1 MIYKNDEDKI
11 PKILQKYEKETNK
24 IFDEIKNAEDDN
36 KKYALF
42 KQLLEKND
50 TKEEYILEYLKF
62 MNNYDKNNF
71 KTILYKRQIFISEEN
86 YNANFKGKLEDRK
99 PARKKFLDYF
109 DFIRNINLGSE
120 KNKFLFITHILTLAK
135 IEPYISLKTKKEIT
149 WDNKELYMNNLYLFL
164 IENIIKVISRY
175 HILKNE
181 EKEDKEEEGEEED
194 EEQIKEK
201 EKEKKL
207 ELEKKEE
214 EKIQV
219 LEKKEEKKIEEY
231 DNNKNEKN
239 KEEKKENMKQ
249 EVENN
254 EEEKKKE
261 IEIDIKNKEED
272 MINDS
277 KNLSLFCQFYVGTLQ
292 NFLIAT
298 NTNFNIRFKNLELQT
313 NEDKLLFEDF
323 IQFISTYSFDYE
335 NIDDYINLWNE
346 SFVSLNKKQKMD
358 ILSYNV
364 KWNKDIGYEFY
375 YDDKRDELQ
384 IKNILSNAEIKI
396 NEIDK
401 YVFSCLFPNIMYLGT
416 NKDRIDW
423 VKNKY
428 MKPTFYNKD
437 LFVAKKK
444 NTWRKLIYKIL
455 KSNTYVQ
462 IKKSLYKNNQINY
475 FEDEDIIKNIIDN
488 IRYVNYKTI
497 YLGNTNNNTLR
508 VYENGIY
515 DKKNI
520 NKSIS
525 MLIYYGGH
533 IVINIQEIGGH
544 INVKLQNFY
553 PTNSKNKDY
562 PKIIKREKN
571 LYSKYAINKNHK
583 SGESVQIKFF
593 GKVVQDL
600 TIREAIYILTID
612 NYEKSLEEFR
622 TGFSECNKISI
633 DKLLDNKNLSKLLI
647 NLDIEEKEIIRD
659 INNNPYP
666 IYNGAKLKEPIRYP
680 VIGNRHP
687 LSFYENIN
695 WLDNFLSYARKN
707 NIQEENILKE
717 FFAHKN
723 QEKNK

>member
-1 MIYKNDEDKI
+1 MFD
-11 PKILQKYEKETNK
+11 TK
-24 IFDEIKNAEDDN
+24 IFDEIKNTKDDN
-36 KKYALF
+36 KKYDLF

-62 MNNYDKNNF
+62 MSNYDKNNF
-71 KTILYKRQIFISEEN
+71 KKILYKRQIFISEEN
-86 YNANFKGKLEDRK
+86 YNANFKDILKDRK

-109 DFIRNINLGSE
+109 DFIRNINLYSE
-120 KNKFLFITHILTLAK
+120 KDKFLFVAHILTLAK

-175 HILKNE
+175 HIIKNE
-181 EKEDKEEEGEEED
+181 VKEDKEEEEEEGEEED

-201 EKEKKL
+201 EKEKNQ
-207 ELEKKEE
+207 ELEKKE
-214 EKIQV
+214 
-219 LEKKEEKKIEEY
+219 
-231 DNNKNEKN
+231 
-239 KEEKKENMKQ
+239 EEKKENMKQ

-254 EEEKKKE
+254 EENKKKE
-261 IEIDIKNKEED
+261 IENDIKNKEED
-272 MINDS
+272 IINYS
-277 KNLSLFCQFYVGTLQ
+277 KNLSLFCQFYAGYLQ
-292 NFLIAT
+292 LFLIGT
-298 NTNFNIRFKNLELQT
+298 NKNFNIRFKNLELQT
-313 NEDKLLFEDF
+313 NEDKLLFEDY

-335 NIDDYINLWNE
+335 DIDNYIKLWNE
-346 SFVSLNKKQKMD
+346 TFVSLNKKEKMN

-364 KWNKDIGYEFY
+364 KMNPINLFEFY
-375 YDDKRDELQ
+375 YDDKKDELQ
-384 IKNILSNAEIKI
+384 IKNILSNEEIKI

-401 YVFSCLFPNIMYLGT
+401 YVFSCLFPNIINLGI

-428 MKPTFYNKD
+428 MKPIFYDKD
-437 LFVAKKK
+437 LFVSKKK

-455 KSNTYVQ
+455 KSNTYVE

-497 YLGNTNNNTLR
+497 YLGITNNNTLR
-508 VYENGIY
+508 IYEYGIY
-515 DKKNI
+515 DKKKI

-533 IVINIQEIGGH
+533 IIVNIHEIGGH

-553 PTNSKNKDY
+553 PTNSKNKDS
-562 PKIIKREKN
+562 PKILQKEKY
-571 LYSKYAINKNHK
+571 LYTKGAINKKHE
-583 SGESVQIKFF
+583 SGESVEIKFF

-600 TIREAIYILTID
+600 TIREAIYVLTID

-633 DKLLDNKNLSKLLI
+633 DKLLDNKNLSNLLI
-647 NLDIEEKEIIRD
+647 DLDIEEKEIIKD
-659 INNNPYP
+659 INNDPYP
-666 IYNGAKLKEPIRYP
+666 IYNGAKLKEPTRYP

-717 FFAHKN
+717 FFAYMN
-723 QEKNK
+723 QEKIK